1 MSMDG
6 LVDRRLLLRATLAAG
21 SLGAVAAVGGPAW
34 AQARNRGKSV
44 DSIVETNAGK
54 VRGVEQG
61 GVHIFRG
68 IPYGAPTGGNRRFL
82 PPTKPTP
89 WTGVRDALAF
99 GPTAP
104 QASMAEAGGGSH
116 ADGGP
121 AAARLAQMMA
131 FLHEIAGD
139 EPAMGEDCLVLNVW
153 TGGVRDGKKRP
164 VMFYMHGGAF
174 TSGSGS
180 WKLYDGV
187 GLASRGD
194 AVVVTVNHRLGPL
207 GYLHLAEWGGAD
219 YATSGN
225 AGMLDLVLALEWVRD
240 NIAQFGGDPDRVM
253 IFGSSGGSSKSVVLL
268 GMPAAKGLFHGA
280 NLMSGPMLRTNS
292 AEGATRTAARLMAR
306 FDIAP
311 KDFRKLQDIPADK
324 LASEAEKLGA
334 QINAGLAGG
343 AKAEDFLPISPVVD
357 GISLPAHPM
366 DPVPSPYGVDV
377 PVMIGST
384 RDDMTLIM
392 YATPWFGSLDDA
404 GLAKMGA
411 GLHGAMAAEV
421 LAAYREEMPG
431 ATPTAIACQ
440 MVTDRTMWHGATE
453 WAERRAAAKRGPV
466 YSYRFDLATPVLG
479 GVFGAA
485 HGGDI
490 PFAMNNYTVSG
501 MAGDRPE
508 NPQMAKLMS
517 DTWVRFAATGNPNN
531 PGLPEWKPYDLET
544 RPVMHFDLPP
554 HVEHDPRKTMR
565 ILLDKAL
572 AT

>member
-1 MSMDG
+1 MDWT
-6 LVDRRLLLRATLAAG
+6 LDRRRMVRATLVAG
-21 SLGAVAAVGGPAW
+21 GLGLRVACAGPAW
-34 AQARNRGKSV
+34 AAAKAMEKSL

-54 VRGVEQG
+54 VRGTHQN
-61 GVHIFRG
+61 GVHIFKG
-68 IPYGAPTGGNRRFL
+68 IPYGAPTGGDRRFL
-82 PPTKPTP
+82 PPRKPDP
-89 WTGVRDALAF
+89 WAGVRDATAF

-104 QASMAEAGGGSH
+104 QASMAEAGGGG
-116 ADGGP
+116 AAGGP
-121 AAARLAQMMA
+121 ASARLATMMH
-131 FLHEIAGD
+131 FLHDLAGD

-153 TGGVRDGKKRP
+153 TSGVRDGRKRP
-164 VMFYMHGGAF
+164 VLFYMHGGAF

-207 GYLHLAEWGGAD
+207 GYLHLAEWGGQD

-225 AGMLDLVLALEWVRD
+225 SGILDLVLALDWVRD
-240 NIAQFGGDPDRVM
+240 NITEFGGDPGRVM
-253 IFGSSGGSSKSVVLL
+253 IFGSSGGSSKSAVLM
-268 GMPAAKGLFHGA
+268 GMPAARGRFHAA
-280 NLMSGPMLRTNS
+280 NMMSGPMLRANT
-292 AEGATRTAARLMAR
+292 AEGATRTAERLMAR

-311 KDFRKLQDIPADK
+311 KNFRRLCDIPAAT

-343 AKAEDFLPISPVVD
+343 ARPEDFLPIAPVVD

-377 PVMIGST
+377 PVMIGTT

-404 GLAKMGA
+404 GLVKMGA
-411 GLHGAMAAEV
+411 GLHGRMAPEV
-421 LAAYREEMPG
+421 LAAYRDEMPG
-431 ATPTAIACQ
+431 ATPTQIACQ
-440 MVTDRTMWHGATE
+440 MVTDRTMWHGSTV

-466 YSYRFDLATPVLG
+466 YSYRFDFTTPAMGDVLG
-479 GVFGAA
+479 AT

-490 PFAMNNYTVSG
+490 PFAMNNYTANG
-501 MAGDRPE
+501 MAGDRPD
-508 NPQMAKLMS
+508 NPAMAKVMS
-517 DTWVRFAATGNPNN
+517 DAWVRFAATGNPNG
-531 PGLPEWKPYDLET
+531 PGLPDWRPYDLAT
-544 RPVMHFDLPP
+544 RPVMHLDLPP
-554 HVEHDPRKTMR
+554 HVEHDPRRAMR
-565 ILLDKAL
+565 LLLDEAL